1 MQIVFLKCW
10 ICRRF
15 AIIAGFDHVSTA
27 IFKQITV
34 ILLKQLQAKAILDK
48 SLFLLFLI
56 AARRLYCNMIE
67 MPDLYLD

>member
-1 MQIVFLKCW
+1 M
-10 ICRRF
+10 
-15 AIIAGFDHVSTA
+15 
-27 IFKQITV
+27 V